1 MIKIGTSACV
11 LGEKVRYDG
20 GHKRSAFVT
29 RQLPEHYRLVPFCP
43 EVGIGMTVPRPAI
56 QLREI
61 DGVIALVD
69 SKTGTEHYTDKMQSY
84 FHNNEA
90 KLSQLD
96 GYILAGKSPSCG
108 MERIKVHDAQGKQ
121 LRKDGSGIFA
131 SQLKKR
137 FPNLPIEEDGRLND
151 KGLRESFFTR
161 VHAYATFKEMV
172 LNTMEPSSLVEFHTR
187 YKYLLLA
194 YHPEIYY
201 QMGPIVADCGA
212 GDFENKANT
221 YLSKLMFALAR
232 TTSRKKHT
240 NVLMHLQGF
249 FKKDLNKESKQELSY
264 TIEKFHKGYIPL
276 LAPLTLI
283 NHYLLEFPNPFLQKQ
298 VYLQPFPLELGIY
311 A

>member
-20 GHKRSAFVT
+20 GHKRSAFVS
-29 RQLPEHYRLVPFCP
+29 RQLPEHYQLVPFCP
-43 EVGIGMTVPRPAI
+43 EVGIGMSTPRPAI

-69 SKTGTEHYTDKMQSY
+69 SKTGTNHYTDQMQGY
-84 FHNNEA
+84 FARNQS
-90 KLSQLD
+90 KLAQLD

-108 MERIKVHDAQGKQ
+108 MERIKVHDADGKQ
-121 LRKDGSGIFA
+121 LRKDGNGIFA
-131 SQLKKR
+131 AQLKQT
-137 FPNLPIEEDGRLND
+137 FPNLPVEEDGRLND

-161 VHAYATFKEMV
+161 VHAYASFKETV
-172 LNTMEPSSLVEFHTR
+172 LSTMQPSALVEFHTR

-201 QMGPIVADCGA
+201 KLGPLVAESST
-212 GDFENKANT
+212 GDFEEKANA
-221 YLSKLMFALAR
+221 YLNQFMLALSR

-249 FKKDLNKESKQELSY
+249 FKRDLSKESKQELSL
-264 TIEKFHKGYIPL
+264 TIDKFHKGYIPL

-283 NHYLLEFPNPFLQKQ
+283 NHYLMEFPNPFLQKQ